1 MLPTTYRGS
10 ATVAGEQ
17 LDAVLRLDEGHLR
30 LATGHNAELLSWPI
44 VDLSVETTDD
54 GNYLVQAGDESF
66 IFSPEVDDGLG
77 HEIALRARFATP
89 GPGAEPEAASMTVA
103 DRARVNGHLRRRPS
117 LLSGADLGIRTAI
130 VVMAAL
136 ALVVVAVA
144 VFSGRLDPGPA
155 VVAVGDSPAPLATLP
170 FTDDGATTPSV
181 VDRETTVP
189 GVPDPAPTT
198 IQDPG
203 PTTTAPEVAPVTIQT
218 TTAAPTTT
226 VPPTAP
232 AVTAGVFEL
241 TPAEAVGQWDAVATE
256 LGTGLIATAVTIE
269 EGTFSFNVGNVVVI
283 RGTAEPAGRVTS
295 IEFLGDPGGSVADDR
310 AVLTALGLTVA
321 LIEPTFPPQWR
332 RDLLEAMG
340 LDVDQPVLAG
350 LDGSLTH
357 EGTAYAIRWDGE
369 LERLVFEASPA

>member
-17 LDAVLRLDEGHLR
+17 LDAVLRLDEDHLR

-54 GNYLVQAGDESF
+54 GNYLVQAGEESF
-66 IFSPEVDDGLG
+66 IFAPEVDDGLG

-89 GPGAEPEAASMTVA
+89 APGTEPDAATMTVA
-103 DRARVNGHLRRRPS
+103 DRARVNGHLRRRS
-117 LLSGADLGIRTAI
+117 SVLSGADLGIRTAI
-130 VVMAAL
+130 VVMAVL

-144 VFSGRLDPGPA
+144 VFSGRLDPGPE
-155 VVAVGDSPAPLATLP
+155 VVAVGASPTAPDTVP
-170 FTDDGATTPSV
+170 FTDGETAAPV
-181 VDRETTVP
+181 VETTMP
-189 GVPDPAPTT
+189 SAPDPTPTT
-198 IQDPG
+198 IPD
-203 PTTTAPEVAPVTIQT
+203 PTTTAPE
-218 TTAAPTTT
+218 AAPTTVQTTTPAPSTT
-226 VPPTAP
+226 VPPVAP
-232 AVTAGVFEL
+232 VVTAGVFEL
-241 TPAEAVGQWDAVATE
+241 TPTEAVEQWDAVATE

-269 EGTFSFNVGNVVVI
+269 ESGFSFNVGDVVVI

-321 LIEPTFPPQWR
+321 LVEPTFPPQWR
-332 RDLLEAMG
+332 RELLEEMG
-340 LDVDQPVLAG
+340 LDIDQPVLAG
-350 LDGSLTH
+350 LDGSMTV
-357 EGTAYAIRWDGE
+357 EGTAFAIRWDGE

>member
-66 IFSPEVDDGLG
+66 IFAPELDDGLG
-77 HEIALRARFATP
+77 DEIALRARFATP
-89 GPGAEPEAASMTVA
+89 GPGAEPEAASLTVA
-103 DRARVNGHLRRRPS
+103 DRARVNGHLRRRS
-117 LLSGADLGIRTAI
+117 SVLSGADLGIRTAI
-130 VVMAAL
+130 VVMAVL

-144 VFSGRLDPGPA
+144 VFSGRLDPGPEI
-155 VVAVGDSPAPLATLP
+155 VAVGDSPAAPDSLP
-170 FTDDGATTPSV
+170 FTDERATAPSV
-181 VDRETTVP
+181 VVRETTVP
-189 GVPDPAPTT
+189 SAPTPTTTADPA
-198 IQDPG
+198 
-203 PTTTAPEVAPVTIQT
+203 PTTTAPEAAPVTVQT
-218 TTAAPTTT
+218 TTPAPTTT

-232 AVTAGVFEL
+232 AATAGVFEL
-241 TPAEAVGQWDAVATE
+241 TPAQAVEQWDAVATE
-256 LGTGLIATAVTIE
+256 LGTGLVATAVTIE
-269 EGTFSFNVGNVVVI
+269 EDTFSFNVGDVVAI
-283 RGTAEPAGRVTS
+283 QGTAEPAGQVTS

-321 LIEPTFPPQWR
+321 LVEPTFPPQWR
-332 RDLLEAMG
+332 RELLEAMG
-340 LDVDQPVLAG
+340 LDIDQPVLAG
-350 LDGSLTH
+350 LDGSLTL
-357 EGTAYAIRWDGE
+357 EGTAFAIRWDGE

>member
-77 HEIALRARFATP
+77 HEIALRARFANP

-103 DRARVNGHLRRRPS
+103 DRARVNGHLRRRPGV
-117 LLSGADLGIRTAI
+117 LSGADLGIRTAI
-130 VVMAAL
+130 VVMAVL

-144 VFSGRLDPGPA
+144 VFSGRLDPGPEI
-155 VVAVGDSPAPLATLP
+155 VAVGDSPAPVATMP
-170 FTDDGATTPSV
+170 FTDDGATPPSL
-181 VDRETTVP
+181 DRVTTVP
-189 GVPDPAPTT
+189 SVPDPV
-198 IQDPG
+198 
-203 PTTTAPEVAPVTIQT
+203 PTTTAPETAPVTVPT
-218 TTAAPTTT
+218 TMADPTTT
-226 VPPTAP
+226 TTTSGPAPPVA
-232 AVTAGVFEL
+232 AGMFEL
-241 TPAEAVGQWDAVATE
+241 TPAETVEQWDAVATE
-256 LGTGLIATAVTIE
+256 LGTGLVATAVSIE
-269 EGTFSFNVGNVVVI
+269 EGTFSFSVGEVVVI
-283 RGTAEPAGRVTS
+283 QGTAEPAGRVTS

-321 LIEPTFPPQWR
+321 LIEPSFPPQWR
-332 RDLLEAMG
+332 RDLLEEMG
-340 LDVDQPVLAG
+340 LDVDQPELAG

-357 EGTAYAIRWDGE
+357 EGIAYALRWDGE
-369 LERLVFEASPA
+369 LERLVFGASPVS

>member
-54 GNYLVQAGDESF
+54 GNYLVQAGAESF

-89 GPGAEPEAASMTVA
+89 GPGAEPEGASMTVA

-117 LLSGADLGIRTAI
+117 VLTGADLGIRTAI
-130 VVMAAL
+130 FVMAVL

-144 VFSGRLDPGPA
+144 VFSGRLDPGPE
-155 VVAVGDSPAPLATLP
+155 VVAVGDSPAPLATMP
-170 FTDDGATTPSV
+170 FTEDGATPSSV

-189 GVPDPAPTT
+189 LASDPAPTT
-198 IQDPG
+198 TAPDPAPVTI
-203 PTTTAPEVAPVTIQT
+203 PTTTAD
-218 TTAAPTTT
+218 PTTT
-226 VPPTAP
+226 TTSVPPAAP

-241 TPAEAVGQWDAVATE
+241 TPTEAVEQWDTVATE

-269 EGTFSFNVGNVVVI
+269 EGTFSFNVGDVVEI

-321 LIEPTFPPQWR
+321 LVEPTFPPQWR

-369 LERLVFEASPA
+369 LERLVFEASPAS